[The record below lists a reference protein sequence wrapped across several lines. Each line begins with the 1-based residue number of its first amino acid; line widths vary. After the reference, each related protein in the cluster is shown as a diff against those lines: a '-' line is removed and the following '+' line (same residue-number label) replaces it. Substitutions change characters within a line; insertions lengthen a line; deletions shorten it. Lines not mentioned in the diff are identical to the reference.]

1 MTTNAAPIAP
11 EPATADPAN
20 GIPRDFAPGLAGV
33 LAFTTEIAEP
43 DRDGGALRYRGV
55 DVEDLVAEKVEFGD
69 VWALLVDGKFGKG
82 LPPAEPFPLPVHSG
96 DVRVDVQSG
105 LAMLAPIWGYRP
117 LLDIDDWTAREQMA
131 RASVMAL
138 SYVAQSARG
147 IYQPAVPQRRID
159 ECPTVAARF
168 MTRWQG
174 EPDPRHIEAIDAY
187 WVSAAEHGMNASTF
201 TARVIASTGADVC
214 ASLSGA
220 IGAMSG
226 PLHGGAPA
234 RVLPMVEEVQRTGD
248 AQGLVTGMLDR
259 QERLMGFGHRV
270 YRAEDPRARVLRDT
284 AKRLQAPRYEAAA
297 ALEQAALEAL
307 RERRP
312 DRVIETNVEFW
323 AAVVLDFA
331 GVPPPMMPA
340 MFTCARTAGWCA
352 HILEQKR
359 LGKLVR
365 PAALYTGPSPR
376 KPDAVEGWTVR
387 RVFSAT

>member
-11 EPATADPAN
+11 EGATAEPAN

-147 IYQPAVPQRRID
+147 IYQPAVPQRTID
-159 ECPTVAARF
+159 ECPTV
-168 MTRWQG
+168 QH
-174 EPDPRHIEAIDAY
+174 D
-187 WVSAAEHGMNASTF
+187 S
-201 TARVIASTGADVC
+201 
-214 ASLSGA
+214 
-220 IGAMSG
+220 
-226 PLHGGAPA
+226 
-234 RVLPMVEEVQRTGD
+234 
-248 AQGLVTGMLDR
+248 
-259 QERLMGFGHRV
+259 
-270 YRAEDPRARVLRDT
+270 
-284 AKRLQAPRYEAAA
+284 
-297 ALEQAALEAL
+297 
-307 RERRP
+307 
-312 DRVIETNVEFW
+312 
-323 AAVVLDFA
+323 
-331 GVPPPMMPA
+331 
-340 MFTCARTAGWCA
+340 
-352 HILEQKR
+352 
-359 LGKLVR
+359 
-365 PAALYTGPSPR
+365 
-376 KPDAVEGWTVR
+376 
-387 RVFSAT
+387 